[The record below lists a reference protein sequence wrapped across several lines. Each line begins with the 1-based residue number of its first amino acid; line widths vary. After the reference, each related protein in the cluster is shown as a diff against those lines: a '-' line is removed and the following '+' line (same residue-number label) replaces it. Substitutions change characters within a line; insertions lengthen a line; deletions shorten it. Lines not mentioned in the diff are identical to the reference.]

1 VRSLIERELAG
12 FDRWP
17 VGRFVGVS
25 AIELA
30 WDGGE
35 EAAAGGEARSGHLR
49 ASIEVELS
57 RATLGLTLRLTP
69 RVEGSELRFSATTRA
84 RVAMASRVAQ
94 WVVDLID
101 GDEIVAELADREIAG
116 ALDRL
121 LTAPPPLELGGGR
134 EVEHVLCDGRQV
146 EVVSDRHAALWLA
159 VRLNRAAAAGARPG
173 RDAAPVLL
181 PPALAAGGAAAHAPS
196 APVAI
201 ELDGNA
207 VNGLLHVLWATG
219 FLEEALAAEGIAD
232 RFNDD
237 PLVAELLTVR
247 ARGPT
252 LPLPPTVAAG
262 RRPGQSY
269 ELGVASAFTIEDGPL
284 RTPAHLFGRAGFAIA
299 GGLDVDISLD
309 ELGL

>member
-101 GDEIVAELADREIAG
+101 GDEIVAERADREIAG

-134 EVEHVLCDGRQV
+134 AVELVLRDGRQV
-146 EVVSDRHAALWLA
+146 EVVSDRHAAPWLA
-159 VRLNRAAAAGARPG
+159 ARLDRAAAAGARGGRAGGPRDRRRARPAAHRAAAARARRRPRGGARPVRRPPG
-173 RDAAPVLL
+173 RGGERSPRRAV
-181 PPALAAGGAAAHAPS
+181 AGGAARPGGGGRRARRAGRGPGPAPS
-196 APVAI
+196 
-201 ELDGNA
+201 
-207 VNGLLHVLWATG
+207 
-219 FLEEALAAEGIAD
+219 
-232 RFNDD
+232 
-237 PLVAELLTVR
+237 
-247 ARGPT
+247 
-252 LPLPPTVAAG
+252 
-262 RRPGQSY
+262 
-269 ELGVASAFTIEDGPL
+269 
-284 RTPAHLFGRAGFAIA
+284 RAG
-299 GGLDVDISLD
+299 GR
-309 ELGL
+309 